1 MENKVV
7 VTIVSLVLIII
18 LVVLI
23 GILVSGGHG
32 SISSEEYIFMNN
44 TIHNMNQTM
53 HTIGY

>member
-7 VTIVSLVLIII
+7 VTIVGLILVII

-23 GILVSGGHG
+23 GILVNGGQG

>member
-7 VTIVSLVLIII
+7 VAIVSLILVII

-32 SISSEEYIFMNN
+32 SISSEEYVIMNN